1 MPSASAPD
9 AEQLIAALESPALRE
24 LAARGRIQ
32 PYRKDVVMLQEG
44 DHGDTLY
51 VVLAGRVKVFA
62 TGADDR
68 EIVFDIHGPGEYV
81 GEMALDGG
89 PRSASVMTLE
99 PSRFSVITTE
109 QFKQFFAQHPDIGL
123 ELIKSLIHRV
133 RALTKTVGNLGLLD
147 VYGRVARLL
156 LDLAVEENG
165 SQVIKEHLT
174 QQDMAS
180 RVGCS
185 REMISR
191 ILKDLRVGGYIRM
204 DGDHMIIAKK
214 PPSAW

>member
-1 MPSASAPD
+1 MAEPTDETAPFWSLPPQHLKAL
-9 AEQLIAALESPALRE
+9 AEQGTVKAFPKNAIIIS
-24 LAARGRIQ
+24 
-32 PYRKDVVMLQEG
+32 EG
-44 DHGDTLY
+44 DRSDSLFIVQSGK
-51 VVLAGRVKVFA
+51 VKVYL
-62 TGADDR
+62 ADEDGK
-68 EIVFDIHGPGEYV
+68 ELMLSTHGPGEYF
-81 GEMALDGG
+81 GEMILDDG

-99 PSRFSVITTE
+99 PSRFSVITTD
-109 QFKQFFAQHPDIGL
+109 QFKQFLAQHPEIGL
-123 ELIKSLIHRV
+123 ELIKSLIYRV

-156 LDLAVEENG
+156 LDMAIEENG
-165 SQVIKEHLT
+165 KQVIKEHLT

-191 ILKDLRVGGYIRM
+191 ILKDLRVGGYIKM
-204 DGDHMIIAKK
+204 DGDRMVIAKK

>member
-1 MPSASAPD
+1 MTGSTD
-9 AEQLIAALESPALRE
+9 EHAALWSLPPQHLKAL
-24 LAARGRIQ
+24 ADQGTVKAFPKNAII
-32 PYRKDVVMLQEG
+32 VSEG
-44 DHGDTLY
+44 DRSDSLFIVQSGK
-51 VVLAGRVKVFA
+51 VKVYL
-62 TGADDR
+62 ADEDDK
-68 EIVFDIHGPGEYV
+68 ELLLSTHGPGEYF
-81 GEMALDGG
+81 GEMILDAE

>member
-1 MPSASAPD
+1 MTASINEGAPLWSLPPQYLKAL
-9 AEQLIAALESPALRE
+9 AEQGTVKAFPKNTIIVS
-24 LAARGRIQ
+24 
-32 PYRKDVVMLQEG
+32 EG
-44 DHGDTLY
+44 DRSDSLFIVQSGK
-51 VVLAGRVKVFA
+51 VKVYL
-62 TGADDR
+62 ADEDGK
-68 EIVFDIHGPGEYV
+68 ELLLSTHGPGEYF
-81 GEMALDGG
+81 GEMILDEG

-99 PSRFSVITTE
+99 PCRFSVITTD
-109 QFKQFFAQHPDIGL
+109 QFKLFLSQHPDIGL

-133 RALTKTVGNLGLLD
+133 RALTKTVGSLGLLD

-156 LDLAVEENG
+156 LDMAVEEDG
-165 SQVIKEHLT
+165 KQVIKEHLT

-191 ILKDLRVGGYIRM
+191 ILKDLRVGGYIKM
-204 DGDHMIIAKK
+204 DADHMIIAKK

>member
-1 MPSASAPD
+1 MAESTGENAP
-9 AEQLIAALESPALRE
+9 AWSLAPQHLKALADQGAVKAFPKNTIIIS
-24 LAARGRIQ
+24 
-32 PYRKDVVMLQEG
+32 EG
-44 DHGDTLY
+44 DRSDSLFIIQSGKVKIY
-51 VVLAGRVKVFA
+51 LADEDGKEMLLG
-62 TGADDR
+62 T
-68 EIVFDIHGPGEYV
+68 HGPGEYF
-81 GEMALDGG
+81 GEMILDEG

-99 PSRFSVITTE
+99 PSRFAVITTD
-109 QFKQFFAQHPDIGL
+109 QFRQFLTAHPDIGL

-156 LDLAVEENG
+156 LDMAVEENG
-165 SQVIKEHLT
+165 KQVIKEHLT

-191 ILKDLRVGGYIRM
+191 ILKDLRVGGYLKTEGDRM
-204 DGDHMIIAKK
+204 VIEKK

>member
-1 MPSASAPD
+1 MAESTGENAPSWSLPPQHLKAL
-9 AEQLIAALESPALRE
+9 AEQGTVKAFPKNTIIIS
-24 LAARGRIQ
+24 
-32 PYRKDVVMLQEG
+32 EG
-44 DHGDTLY
+44 DRSDSLFIVQSGK
-51 VVLAGRVKVFA
+51 VKVYL
-62 TGADDR
+62 ADEDGK
-68 EIVFDIHGPGEYV
+68 EMLLSTHGPGEYF
-81 GEMALDGG
+81 GEMILDEG

-99 PSRFSVITTE
+99 PSRFSVITTD
-109 QFKQFFAQHPDIGL
+109 QFKQFISAHPDIGL

-133 RALTKTVGNLGLLD
+133 RELTKMVGNLGLLD

-156 LDLAVEENG
+156 LDMAVEENG
-165 SQVIKEHLT
+165 RQVIKEHLT

-191 ILKDLRVGGYIRM
+191 ILKDLRVGGYIKM
-204 DGDHMIIAKK
+204 EGEGMVIAKK

>member
-1 MPSASAPD
+1 MAEPTDETAPFWSLPPQHLKAL
-9 AEQLIAALESPALRE
+9 AEQGTVKAFPKNAVIIS
-24 LAARGRIQ
+24 
-32 PYRKDVVMLQEG
+32 EG
-44 DHGDTLY
+44 DRSDSLFIVQSGK
-51 VVLAGRVKVFA
+51 VKVYL
-62 TGADDR
+62 ADEDGK
-68 EIVFDIHGPGEYV
+68 ELMLSTHGPGEYF
-81 GEMALDGG
+81 GEMILDDG

-99 PSRFSVITTE
+99 PSRFSVITTD
-109 QFKQFFAQHPDIGL
+109 QFKQFLAQHPDIGL

-133 RALTKTVGNLGLLD
+133 RALTKTVGSLGLLD

-156 LDLAVEENG
+156 LDMAIEENG
-165 SQVIKEHLT
+165 KQVIKEHLT

-191 ILKDLRVGGYIRM
+191 ILKDLRVGGYIKM
-204 DGDHMIIAKK
+204 DGDRMVIAKK

>member
-1 MPSASAPD
+1 MTGSTD
-9 AEQLIAALESPALRE
+9 AHAALWSLPPQHLKAL
-24 LAARGRIQ
+24 ADQGTVKAFPKNAII
-32 PYRKDVVMLQEG
+32 VSEG
-44 DHGDTLY
+44 DRSDSLFIVQSGK
-51 VVLAGRVKVFA
+51 VKVYL
-62 TGADDR
+62 ADEDGK
-68 EIVFDIHGPGEYV
+68 ELLLSTHGPGEYF
-81 GEMALDGG
+81 GEMILDEG

-99 PSRFSVITTE
+99 PSRFSVITTD

-133 RALTKTVGNLGLLD
+133 RVLTKTVGNLGLLD